1 LARSNSKNKIQ
12 SKQNLKKKLS
22 LLKRRRKKIVFTN
35 GCFDIIHAGHVRYLQ
50 DAKKLGDVLVLA
62 LNSDRS
68 VKTIK
73 GSKRPIV
80 PEGERAEVMASL
92 ASIDFVVLFHEPDP
106 YKLIGYL
113 KPDILVK
120 GGDWKPKDI
129 IGSDLVLARG
139 GKVKSIRYHKG
150 KSSTNVI
157 EKILKL
163 YR

>member
-1 LARSNSKNKIQ
+1 MARSNSKNKIQ

-80 PEGERAEVMASL
+80 PEGERAEIMASL
-92 ASIDFVVLFHEPDP
+92 EPIDFVVLFHEPNP
-106 YKLIGYL
+106 YKIISYL
-113 KPDILVK
+113 EPDVLVK
-120 GGDWKPKDI
+120 GGDWQPKDI
-129 IGSDLVLARG
+129 VGSDLVLARG

-150 KSSTNVI
+150 KSSTNII

-163 YR
+163 YK